1 MSPEYAM
8 DGAFSVKSDTYSFG
22 VIVLEIISGLKIT
35 LTHYKGFPNLLAYV
49 STAACLNFSHFKQKQ
64 ITEFPVTHLIPLVQA
79 WSLWTDGKSMDLVDS
94 SLAKSCSRTEALRCI
109 QIGLL
114 CVQDNPNY
122 RPLMS
127 SVVTMLENETTPLSV
142 PKQPVYFSYA
152 GTQGTRGENTSSSV
166 NNMTLSTVLEGR

>member
-1 MSPEYAM
+1 ML
-8 DGAFSVKSDTYSFG
+8 KSFT
-22 VIVLEIISGLKIT
+22 IQTKCKL
-35 LTHYKGFPNLLAYV
+35 
-49 STAACLNFSHFKQKQ
+49 LNFLRHIF
-64 ITEFPVTHLIPLVQA
+64 IPLVQA
-79 WSLWTDGKSMDLVDS
+79 WSLWIDGKSMDLVDL

-127 SVVTMLENETTPLSV
+127 SVVTMLENESTPLSV

-166 NNMTLSTVLEGR
+166 NNMTLSTVLEGRQMVQVMLVFVCQFLEQISYPLVLFTMFLEKLNCFFLEREKS

>member
-1 MSPEYAM
+1 ML
-8 DGAFSVKSDTYSFG
+8 KSFT
-22 VIVLEIISGLKIT
+22 IQTKCKL
-35 LTHYKGFPNLLAYV
+35 
-49 STAACLNFSHFKQKQ
+49 LNFLRHIF
-64 ITEFPVTHLIPLVQA
+64 IPLVQA
-79 WSLWTDGKSMDLVDS
+79 WSLWIDGKSMDLVDL

-127 SVVTMLENETTPLSV
+127 SVVTMLENESTPLSV

-152 GTQGTRGENTSSSV
+152 GTQGTTAENTSSSV

>member
-1 MSPEYAM
+1 M
-8 DGAFSVKSDTYSFG
+8 
-22 VIVLEIISGLKIT
+22 
-35 LTHYKGFPNLLAYV
+35 
-49 STAACLNFSHFKQKQ
+49 Q
-64 ITEFPVTHLIPLVQA
+64 ITEFPATHFYSLGSGMELMDQGGVRLIRKPVDFGWFNSILWEKTSRNKPKQA
-79 WSLWTDGKSMDLVDS
+79 GTRQANRALVDL